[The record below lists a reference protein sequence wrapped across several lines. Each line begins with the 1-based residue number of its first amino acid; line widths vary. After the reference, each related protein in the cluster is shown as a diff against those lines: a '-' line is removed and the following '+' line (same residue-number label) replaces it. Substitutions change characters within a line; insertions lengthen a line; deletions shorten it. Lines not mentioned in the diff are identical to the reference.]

1 MNLMFRK
8 NFREQ
13 KSGPITG
20 KGVKAS
26 SGRHTNKRCTR
37 DQGYTPM
44 EEHHYRTHL
53 FFSPPRCSY
62 QDDSDGSLGSS
73 GNSSRQRHG
82 REPRCGP
89 MTGAGGEPPPPS
101 TTISPAMTESDLPQ
115 PLIMR
120 TPSVN
125 VKWPTHGIHPGKTTP
140 SRQVS
145 FNHGNPDVA
154 RSLSGVEKDC
164 FIIPIH
170 SLDRFL
176 PAGVPMPKPP
186 PSNGNSMERKA
197 QGNLHVMKV
206 PDPKL
211 CVLCHLMSQ
220 LEPIDPILESPL
232 IQPLFKQRVI
242 AGELVSEVA
251 MAKSAVTGMLLA
263 NMERNAE
270 FPFISYYV
278 INTSHTNPVMFYNN
292 LRTASLTKF
301 DPRATRYTAAHT
313 LDLYGE
319 VAAICRPP
327 IHEIGVSLPKTH
339 NPNTGYIVSVYKVF
353 EGDDREIFER
363 NWLYWTGARMIYRY
377 LPQKA
382 GLRKISLHKSL
393 SPKGDKMYILL
404 CECANLLPDVT
415 VCALLLPALR
425 ARLTGYTG
433 LFRPIQS
440 F

>member
-62 QDDSDGSLGSS
+62 QDDSD
-73 GNSSRQRHG
+73 
-82 REPRCGP
+82 EPRCGP

-197 QGNLHVMKV
+197 QGNLHVMEV

-263 NMERNAE
+263 NMERNG
-270 FPFISYYV
+270 
-278 INTSHTNPVMFYNN
+278 NQ
-292 LRTASLTKF
+292 
-301 DPRATRYTAAHT
+301 
-313 LDLYGE
+313 DL
-319 VAAICRPP
+319 
-327 IHEIGVSLPKTH
+327 
-339 NPNTGYIVSVYKVF
+339 
-353 EGDDREIFER
+353 
-363 NWLYWTGARMIYRY
+363 GARMIYRY

-433 LFRPIQS
+433 LFRPIQA

>member
-1 MNLMFRK
+1 
-8 NFREQ
+8 
-13 KSGPITG
+13 
-20 KGVKAS
+20 
-26 SGRHTNKRCTR
+26 
-37 DQGYTPM
+37 
-44 EEHHYRTHL
+44 
-53 FFSPPRCSY
+53 
-62 QDDSDGSLGSS
+62 
-73 GNSSRQRHG
+73 
-82 REPRCGP
+82 
-89 MTGAGGEPPPPS
+89 MTGAGVGEPPPAA
-101 TTISPAMTESDLPQ
+101 TTISPAMSESDLPK
-115 PLIMR
+115 PLINR

-125 VKWPTHGIHPGKTTP
+125 LKWPSNQNTERVTP

-145 FNHGNPDVA
+145 FNNGNTDLA
-154 RSLSGVEKDC
+154 KSLSGVEKDC

-176 PAGVPMPKPP
+176 PAGVPMPKRPP
-186 PSNGNSMERKA
+186 PSHHGGNSMERKP
-197 QGNLHVMKV
+197 QNSTLQVMEV

-220 LEPIDPILESPL
+220 LEPIDPILETPL
-232 IQPLFKQRVI
+232 IQPLFKQKVT
-242 AGELVSEVA
+242 AGELVNEVA
-251 MAKSAVTGMLLA
+251 MAKTAVTGMLLV

-278 INTSHTNPVMFYNN
+278 INTAQTNPVMFYNN

-313 LDLYGE
+313 LDLYSE

-327 IHEIGVSLPKTH
+327 IFEIGVPLSKCH
-339 NPNTGYIVSVYKVF
+339 NPNTGYIISVYKVF

-393 SPKGDKMYILL
+393 TPKGDKMYILM

-433 LFRPIQS
+433 LFKPIQS